1 MGDKCTYADLAFV
14 PWHWMLLSPP
24 NVMGKEFP
32 REWETEYPEA
42 WKWNQRLNERPAV
55 KAAREGREKAKAEAA
70 AKKG

>member
-1 MGDKCTYADLAFV
+1 
-14 PWHWMLLSPP
+14 MLLSPP